1 MTTPYVLL
9 ADDDRAIRLVAQKA
23 LEKAGFRVH
32 SVDRIS
38 SLMEVIVNPEFQVLV
53 TDVAFPD
60 GDALVPSELHQGT
73 SVEWLTEFPH

>member
-1 MTTPYVLL
+1 MAPRADIIQGRPAGIGGSSMTTPYVLL

-38 SLMEVIVNPEFQVLV
+38 SLMEVIVNPEFQV
-53 TDVAFPD
+53 
-60 GDALVPSELHQGT
+60 
-73 SVEWLTEFPH
+73 

>member
-38 SLMEVIVNPEFQVLV
+38 SLMEVIVCLLY
-53 TDVAFPD
+53 TS
-60 GDALVPSELHQGT
+60 PSPRDPT
-73 SVEWLTEFPH
+73 